1 MDVRKTPE
9 ASGFREP
16 TTSADERET
25 LPHPATG
32 GTADR
37 VTSAGGAPHDDESEI
52 LSRMPSM
59 SFTTTAQALAI
70 EIRNMIVDGQLP
82 PGTLLPN
89 ERTFAEQT
97 QIGRSSVREALR
109 ILEHQGL
116 VRTRRGKGGGTRVTQ
131 PGLQSVV
138 GPLKLFIQSN
148 SVSLDSLLQV
158 RQVVEPACAAL
169 AARHRSAFDL
179 DALLSYETAM
189 RIAHKDGDQRRFLD
203 ANYEWHL
210 AIIRAS
216 SNEIFIGLLEAI
228 GPSIR
233 EKTEFPGLDIEA
245 REATIRAHAKIL
257 RAIKEE
263 KDDAAFRSME
273 RHIIAYAEMIVQEE
287 LDF

>member
-1 MDVRKTPE
+1 VDVRKTPE

-25 LPHPATG
+25 LPHPATD

-37 VTSAGGAPHDDESEI
+37 VTSAGRAPHDDESEI

-169 AARHRSAFDL
+169 AAKHRSAFDL

-203 ANYEWHL
+203 ANYEC
-210 AIIRAS
+210 
-216 SNEIFIGLLEAI
+216 LLEAI